1 MAKIYKVFDMKNN
14 DSFSPVRRIKNSIF
28 WKLGLACLLPLLLTL
43 AILDAYAVRMLK
55 KEYLAAAYDRMES
68 LVEVALARFPSDE
81 GSVSREN
88 WTAWIAGGGVRATL
102 ISADGEVLADSES
115 NPAEMENHGD
125 RPEVREAFM
134 NGSGR
139 ATRGSVTVHNE
150 LVYLARRFDA
160 GNSRML
166 ALRLSVPLQRL
177 DESVRAYRSRQ
188 WGVALGLLALTGG
201 AALFFFRALSNRIR
215 RLREFSD
222 RVAGGDFRPMPAESR
237 DDELSALS
245 DTLNRTAA
253 RLDGTIRALTG
264 EREQSAAI
272 LSSMDEGVVVV
283 DSNENVIFCNQSF
296 RQAVGASG
304 ADYTGRP
311 FIELAWHLDIEHLF
325 QNTLHDGEIMRGEAT
340 TGFTRQGNYAVTTA
354 PIRSEDSISGAVM
367 VLHDISEIRRLERVR
382 RDFVANVSHEFRTPL
397 SIIQG
402 FAETLLDGALEDA
415 ENGRRFTNIIHDQS
429 LRLSRLTDDLL
440 KLAQIESG
448 RFGAEFRSIDARPIL
463 ESCVESAR
471 ALISSEQKSMTL
483 ELECPPSL
491 PPLHAD
497 VRSIE
502 EIMQNLLGNAIR
514 YTPGG
519 GRVCVKA
526 AITDGDM
533 VLSVSDTG
541 IGLSSADQQRVFER
555 FYRTDAARSRESGG
569 TGLGLSIV
577 KHLVENHGGRVEL
590 ESQIGIGSTFRVF
603 LPLDA

>member
-1 MAKIYKVFDMKNN
+1 MKNN
-14 DSFSPVRRIKNSIF
+14 DSFYPVRRIKNSIF

-43 AILDAYAVRMLK
+43 VVLDAYAIRMLK
-55 KEYLAAAYDRMES
+55 KEYLAAAYDSMES
-68 LVEVALARFPSDE
+68 LAEVALGKFPTDDNSLSLE
-81 GSVSREN
+81 K
-88 WTAWIAGGGVRATL
+88 WTSWIAEGGVRVTL
-102 ISADGEVLADSES
+102 ISVDGEVLTDSEN
-115 NPAEMENHGD
+115 NPAEMENHGG
-125 RPEVREAFM
+125 RPEVREAFLK
-134 NGSGR
+134 GSGR
-139 ATRGSVTVHNE
+139 AARPSETARSE
-150 LVYLARRFDA
+150 LVYLARRFDD
-160 GNSRML
+160 GNGRIM
-166 ALRLSVPLQRL
+166 AIRLSLPLRRL
-177 DESVRAYRSRQ
+177 DESVRDYRKRQ

-237 DDELSALS
+237 DDELAALS
-245 DTLNRTAA
+245 DTLNRTAE

-272 LSSMDEGVVVV
+272 LSSMDEGVAVV
-283 DSNENVIFCNQSF
+283 DSAQNVIFCNQSF
-296 RQAVGASG
+296 CRAVGASD

-311 FIELAWHLDIEHLF
+311 FIELTWHLDIEPFF
-325 QNTLHDGEIMRGEAT
+325 QDTLRGGEIKRGEVSA
-340 TGFTRQGNYAVTTA
+340 GFARQGNYAVTTA

-415 ENGRRFTNIIHDQS
+415 ENRQRFTTIIYNQS
-429 LRLSRLTDDLL
+429 LRLGRLTDDLL

-448 RFGAEFRSIDARPIL
+448 RFGAEFQSIEVRPFL
-463 ESCVESAR
+463 ESSVESAR
-471 ALISSEQKSMTL
+471 ALICSEQKNILL
-483 ELECPPSL
+483 ELECPPLL

-497 VRSIE
+497 ARSIE

-514 YTPGG
+514 YTPDD
-519 GRVCVKA
+519 GRVYVRA
-526 AITDGDM
+526 VVAESNL

-541 IGLSSADQQRVFER
+541 IGLSSADQQRIFER

-577 KHLVENHGGRVEL
+577 KRLVENHGGRVEV
-590 ESQIGIGSTFRVF
+590 ESKIGIGSTFRVF
-603 LPLDA
+603 LPLDSFGGKR